1 MCSISRSMM
10 ALWATTSEVFVG
22 GFACYWGA
30 RGGYVII
37 MSWEKRWVYACTGMR
52 IIGSYN
58 LFGLY
63 SVL

>member
-1 MCSISRSMM
+1 MM
-10 ALWATTSEVFVG
+10 ALRATSSEVFVG

-37 MSWEKRWVYACTGMR
+37 VSWEKRWVYARMGMR

-63 SVL
+63 RVI

>member
-1 MCSISRSMM
+1 M
-10 ALWATTSEVFVG
+10 ALRATSSEVFVG
-22 GFACYWGA
+22 GFACYWGT

-37 MSWEKRWVYACTGMR
+37 VSCEERWVYACSGMR

-63 SVL
+63 KVI